1 MWLLPS
7 RRLFPPA
14 PVRVLLIED
23 DKLVSD
29 FIRKIFSRFAPEMRM
44 ASYTDPREGLD
55 RAKTEE
61 FDAVVTDLM
70 MPMITGLDI
79 MPELHK
85 AGQSCR

>member
-1 MWLLPS
+1 
-7 RRLFPPA
+7 
-14 PVRVLLIED
+14 
-23 DKLVSD
+23 
-29 FIRKIFSRFAPEMRM
+29 M

-61 FDAVVTDLM
+61 FDAVVRDLM

-79 MPELHK
+79 MPELHE